1 MNYKTA
7 GESHGHG
14 ILALMEGFPAGITIN
29 KDEIDAELKRRQ
41 GGYGRGGRQTI
52 ETDTVEILTGVWHFN
67 PGTNGESATYQST
80 GAPIT
85 LWVKNKDYRIDEAQK
100 LTTPRPGHADLV
112 GSIKFNEPIRPILE
126 RASARETAARVA
138 AGALAKQ
145 YLKLH
150 GITVVGYVL
159 CVGGISAAELVPSS
173 NSAADKLIQQR
184 NQSELYTVDHRHD
197 AEYKQRIDEAQKNGD
212 SIGGLIEAVAFGVP
226 IGLGSCMQWDEKL
239 DGKIAQA
246 VMSIQAMKSVEIGGG
261 ISAASMRGSEFH
273 DPIQY
278 AETLKDTPCKGFI
291 RPTNNAGGI
300 EGGMSN
306 GMPIVVRAAM
316 KPIPTLLKG
325 LPSIDIH
332 TREPKQAEYE
342 RSDVCAVPA
351 ASVVLENV
359 LAMEIAKAMLEK

>member
-1 MNYKTA
+1 MNCKTA

-14 ILALMEGFPAGITIN
+14 ILALVEGFPAGITIDI
-29 KDEIDAELKRRQ
+29 DEINAELKRRQ
-41 GGYGRGGRQTI
+41 GGYGRGGRQAI
-52 ETDTVEILTGVWHFN
+52 ETDTVEILTGVWQYKNH
-67 PGTNGESATYQST
+67 TCQST

-85 LWVKNKDYRIDEAQK
+85 LWVKNKDYRIDTAPEITA
-100 LTTPRPGHADLV
+100 PRPGHADLA
-112 GSIKFNEPIRPILE
+112 GSIKFNEPIRPVLE

-150 GITVVGYVL
+150 GITVVGYVA
-159 CVGGISAAELVPSS
+159 GIKGVSDVFPLKPLPVEE
-173 NSAADKLIQQR
+173 LIQRR
-184 NQSELYTVDHRHD
+184 NESELYTVNHEHD
-197 AEYKQRIDEAQKNGD
+197 NEYKQQIDTARRDGD
-212 SIGGLIEAVAFGVP
+212 SLGGVIEAVAFGVP

-246 VMSIQAMKSVEIGGG
+246 VMSVQAIKSVEIGMG
-261 ISAASMRGSEFH
+261 IRAAYEPGSKFH

-278 AETLKDTPCKGFI
+278 SETLKEVPGKGFV
-291 RPTNNAGGI
+291 RPSNNAGGI

-316 KPIPTLLKG
+316 KPIPTLVKG
-325 LPSIDIH
+325 LPSIDIN
-332 TREPKQAEYE
+332 TKEPKTAGYE

-359 LAMEIAKAMLEK
+359 LAMEIAKAMLER